1 MKSEVEFILLQE
13 ALKEGDP
20 FGGIYDPIVEE
31 FTVFRPGTEISECRV
46 TPCIYFR
53 KSVW

>member
-1 MKSEVEFILLQE
+1 MNGDVEFILLQE

-20 FGGIYDPIVEE
+20 FGGIYDPLVEG
-31 FTVFRPGTEISECRV
+31 FTAFRPETEISEYRV